1 MYIHTHNLAH
11 HSQTAGEKKDLKI
24 CEGSQEK
31 NGVLYYRDQRMNHSL
46 HLKSHNGGKKT
57 LNGIF
62 KTPKEKNN
70 C

>member
-31 NGVLYYRDQRMNHSL
+31 KWCIVLQGATYES
-46 HLKSHNGGKKT
+46 
-57 LNGIF
+57 
-62 KTPKEKNN
+62 
-70 C
+70 